1 VPLSGETIRGHAAG
15 VVSKHKIIHPQTS
28 CEHLKIMALTPRPSQ
43 QPRHTEGCLSARSW
57 LVIDPASF
65 DVPQSGLGRGGSR
78 LKQKAFCPRRE
89 SADKSADA
97 EEMIAGDSTHEMLG
111 SISAICSALREH
123 LR

>member
-1 VPLSGETIRGHAAG
+1 MT
-15 VVSKHKIIHPQTS
+15 
-28 CEHLKIMALTPRPSQ
+28 LTPKPSQ
-43 QPRHTEGCLSARSW
+43 QPRHTEGCLSARCW

-65 DVPQSGLGRGGSR
+65 EVPQSGLGRGGSR